1 MRIPVLIITAI
12 TYFISAAFVSCSNDK
27 QNKTATTAVDT
38 LIADKPVTMD
48 SAVESTS
55 SAMEDTCIF
64 NNDYKGLTMGWVE
77 ELKASGFVWN
87 EKKFAAIKVIGHDT
101 ILLAQGG
108 CYHFGI
114 SAEWRISDQ
123 HDLTDSV
130 YWIRKALQFANEY
143 QMTDYA
149 SLITDGNFY
158 RQRDG
163 ESPDDKSRV
172 YYRIIDTTKI
182 TNIVYDGILI
192 EARPEG
198 KTISLSQYVN

>member
-1 MRIPVLIITAI
+1 MRIPILIITTI
-12 TYFISAAFVSCSNDK
+12 TFFISAVFISCSNNK
-27 QNKTATTAVDT
+27 QNYTAATAVDT
-38 LIADKPVTMD
+38 LVADKPVTID
-48 SAVESTS
+48 SVEYTRSI
-55 SAMEDTCIF
+55 EDTCVF

-77 ELKASGFVWN
+77 ELKASGFVWD
-87 EKKFAAIKVIGHDT
+87 EKMLVAIKVIDHDT

-123 HDLTDSV
+123 HDLADSV

-143 QMTDYA
+143 QMKDYA

-163 ESPDDKSRV
+163 ESRDDKSRV
-172 YYRIIDTTKI
+172 YYQIIDTTKI

-192 EARPEG
+192 ETRPEG

>member
-12 TYFISAAFVSCSNDK
+12 TYFISVSFISCSNK
-27 QNKTATTAVDT
+27 RNKTADTSVDT

-48 SAVESTS
+48 SATGSTPS
-55 SAMEDTCIF
+55 VEDTCIF

-77 ELKASGFVWN
+77 ELKASGFVWD
-87 EKKFAAIKVIGHDT
+87 EKMLAAIKVMDHDT

-123 HDLTDSV
+123 HDLADSV
-130 YWIRKALQFANEY
+130 YWIRKALQFANDY

-149 SLITDGNFY
+149 SFITDGRFY
-158 RQRDG
+158 RQHDD
-163 ESPDDKSRV
+163 ESRKERSRV
-172 YYRIIDTTKI
+172 YYMMIDTTRI
-182 TNIVYDGILI
+182 TNIVYDGIEI
-192 EARPEG
+192 QTRPTG
-198 KTISLSQYVN
+198 KTISLSQYFN

>member
-12 TYFISAAFVSCSNDK
+12 AYLISVSFISCSNKRDK
-27 QNKTATTAVDT
+27 IADTSVDT
-38 LIADKPVTMD
+38 LIADKPMTMD

-77 ELKASGFVWN
+77 ELKASDFVWD
-87 EKKFAAIKVIGHDT
+87 EKKLAAIKVIDHDT

-123 HDLTDSV
+123 HDLADSV

-149 SLITDGNFY
+149 SFITDGRFY
-158 RQRDG
+158 GQHDD
-163 ESPDDKSRV
+163 ESRKDRSRV
-172 YYRIIDTTKI
+172 YYMVIDTTKI

-192 EARPEG
+192 ETRPEG